1 MKVIEISEFGVAKLA
16 LVERPDPQPGPGQV
30 LVRVRAVSLNFRDLM
45 TVQGQYNPRQKLPLI
60 PLSDGAGEVVSV
72 GPGVR
77 RFKPGD
83 RVVAIFAQKWLG
95 GDATP
100 AARGSTLGGPGDGM
114 AAELVALDEDGLLP
128 IPEHLS
134 FEQAAT
140 LPCAGVTAW
149 NAVVEQ
155 GRVRPGDTVLA
166 LGTGGVSLFALQ
178 FAKAA
183 GAKVIITSSS
193 DEKLARAKALGADHG
208 VNYASQP
215 DWDAAVL
222 ALTGKA
228 GVDQVVEVGGAG
240 TIGKSINSTRMGG
253 TITIIGVLAGNA
265 SEMDLRPVL
274 MKGLRMHGVFV
285 GPREMFEAMNRAIT
299 THRIEPVIDTV
310 FERADIGAAFDHMAS
325 GRHFGKIVVRM

>member
-1 MKVIEISEFGVAKLA
+1 MKAIEIQEFGVERLA
-16 LVERPDPQPGPGQV
+16 LVERADPQPGPGQV

-45 TVQGQYNPRQKLPLI
+45 TVQGQYNPRQKLPLV
-60 PLSDGAGEVVSV
+60 PLSDGAGEVVAV
-72 GPGVR
+72 GTGVR
-77 RFKPGD
+77 RFKEGD

-95 GDATP
+95 GDPTP
-100 AARGSTLGGPGDGM
+100 AARGSTLGGPNDGM
-114 AAELVALDEDGLLP
+114 AAELVVLDEDGLLP

-149 NAVVEQ
+149 NAVVVQ
-155 GRVRPGDTVLA
+155 GQVKPGDTVLA

-183 GAKVIITSSS
+183 GANVIITSSS
-193 DEKLARAKALGADHG
+193 DEKLARAKTLGANHG
-208 VNYASQP
+208 VNYASEP
-215 DWDAAVL
+215 DWDKAVM

-240 TIGKSINSTRMGG
+240 TIGKSINAARLGG
-253 TITIIGVLAGNA
+253 TVTVIGVLAGNA

-274 MKGLRMHGVFV
+274 MKGLRLHGVFV
-285 GPREMFEAMNRAIT
+285 GPREMFEAMNRAIAS
-299 THRIEPVIDTV
+299 HRIEPVIDRV
-310 FERADIGAAFDHMAS
+310 FERDDIRAAFEHMAA

>member
-1 MKVIEISEFGVAKLA
+1 MKVIEIAEFGIAKLTSA
-16 LVERPDPQPGPGQV
+16 ERPDPQPGPGQV
-30 LVRVRAVSLNFRDLM
+30 LVRVRAVSLNYRDLM
-45 TVQGQYNPRQKLPLI
+45 TVQGHYNPRQKLPLI
-60 PLSDGAGEVVSV
+60 PLSDGAGEVVAV
-72 GPGVR
+72 GAGVR

-95 GDATP
+95 GEPTP

-114 AAELVALDEDGLLP
+114 AAELVALDEDGLVP

-183 GAKVIITSSS
+183 GAQVIITSSS
-193 DEKLARAKALGADHG
+193 DEKLAKAKTLGADHG
-208 VNYASQP
+208 INYSTQP

-222 ALTGKA
+222 GLTDKA

-240 TIGKSINSTRMGG
+240 TLARSIKAARMGG
-253 TITIIGVLAGNA
+253 TITIIGVLGGNA
-265 SEMDLRPVL
+265 TELDLRPVL
-274 MKGLRMHGVFV
+274 MKGLCLHGVFV
-285 GPREMFEAMNRAIT
+285 GPREMFEADRK
-299 THRIEPVIDTV
+299 
-310 FERADIGAAFDHMAS
+310 S
-325 GRHFGKIVVRM
+325 VV

>member
-1 MKVIEISEFGVAKLA
+1 MKVIEIAEFGIAKLTS
-16 LVERPDPQPGPGQV
+16 VERPDPQPGPGQV
-30 LVRVRAVSLNFRDLM
+30 LVRVRAVSLNYRDLM
-45 TVQGQYNPRQKLPLI
+45 TVQGHYNPRQKLPLI
-60 PLSDGAGEVVSV
+60 PLSDGAGEVVAV
-72 GPGVR
+72 GAGVR

-95 GDATP
+95 GEPTP

-114 AAELVALDEDGLLP
+114 AAELVALDEDGLVP

-183 GAKVIITSSS
+183 GAQVIITSSS
-193 DEKLARAKALGADHG
+193 DEKLAKAKTLGADHG
-208 VNYASQP
+208 INYSTQP

-222 ALTGKA
+222 GLTDKA

-240 TIGKSINSTRMGG
+240 TLARSIKAARMGG
-253 TITIIGVLAGNA
+253 TITIIGVLGGNA
-265 SEMDLRPVL
+265 TELDLRPVL
-274 MKGLRMHGVFV
+274 MKGLRLHGVFV

-299 THRIEPVIDTV
+299 THRIEPAIDKV
-310 FERADIGAAFDHMAS
+310 FERDDLQAAFEHMAA

>member
-1 MKVIEISEFGVAKLA
+1 MKVIEISEFGIAKLA
-16 LVERPDPQPGPGQV
+16 LVERADPQPGPGQV

-193 DEKLARAKALGADHG
+193 DEKLARAKTLGA
-208 VNYASQP
+208 

-222 ALTGKA
+222 AYTGKA

-274 MKGLRMHGVFV
+274 MKGLRLHGVFV

-310 FERADIGAAFDHMAS
+310 FERADIGAAFEHMAS